1 MGIPAQSRWW
11 VFTLIVI
18 GALVLISMLALDR
31 PDVIWAGTTPECP
44 HCRHE
49 VRPYAHRCADCGGEF
64 DWASPGEEDSPI
76 SSASLSAQEAEWVR
90 DRVKALTPEVAAQRV
105 AEATGLRLEV
115 ATLYLE
121 TLGQGDCGWCGGTRR
136 DPAAPDGETGECP
149 ACFGSGDCVECGG
162 DRRIR
167 IGDQRA
173 ARALASYERE
183 LADILASKV
192 PDDVKLD
199 EARRLARTFLAS
211 HEGTAEAARIRFWP
225 DLMPRTFGAT
235 EGEITETSGGR
246 ARTDS
251 GRTIVDRARARLNA
265 VLLALKPDAN

>member
-31 PDVIWAGTTPECP
+31 PNVIWSGMTPECP

-64 DWASPGEEDSPI
+64 DWVVPGDEESPI

-90 DRVKALTPEVAAQRV
+90 DRVKALTIEGAARRV
-105 AEATGLRLEV
+105 ADATGLSVEA

-121 TLGQGDCGWCGGTRR
+121 TLGQGDCGLCGGTRR
-136 DPAAPDGETGECP
+136 DLSGPLDETTECP
-149 ACFGSGDCVECGG
+149 GCFGSGDCVECGG

-167 IGDQRA
+167 VGDQRA
-173 ARALASYERE
+173 ARALETYERE
-183 LADILASKV
+183 LADVLGSKV
-192 PDDVKLD
+192 PDDVKRAA
-199 EARRLARTFLAS
+199 ARRLARTFLTS
-211 HEGTAEAARIRFWP
+211 HEGTAQAASIRF
-225 DLMPRTFGAT
+225 DLGP
-235 EGEITETSGGR
+235 EV
-246 ARTDS
+246 
-251 GRTIVDRARARLNA
+251 IVDVARRRLDQ
-265 VLLALKPDAN
+265 VLTALKPDA